1 MNIPEHILSMAN
13 RLRSLIPA
21 KSPFKNSAE
30 SLPGN
35 KGAPSSRLRSMAP
48 AIFLSLWGVAIFSW
62 FFLHEFP
69 RQELAEH
76 LLEAVSENTGLGT
89 SADSAHFDWPARVS
103 YDGLHLVSPS
113 PQGPIAWEVPRFSGS
128 LNLISLATGKPRY
141 NFDVKAYGGEF
152 RGRLLQAR
160 HGKWNHLRGKT
171 IHPIDLLK
179 TKKLLHQDLSGRM
192 NLETDYTWIR
202 GAEQK
207 GHGIL
212 NLAIRNLVLRS
223 LNINGIPLPDVIFET
238 VNGRL
243 FLHDGKGKIE
253 SLVADGPLAHVTG
266 TGTILLRMPY
276 QQSLINLDLHARLK
290 GQLKAIPLPSMETRK
305 DGTLHIHLQGPLSA
319 PSVALNGLALP
330 R

>member
-1 MNIPEHILSMAN
+1 MGPTIL
-13 RLRSLIPA
+13 
-21 KSPFKNSAE
+21 
-30 SLPGN
+30 
-35 KGAPSSRLRSMAP
+35 
-48 AIFLSLWGVAIFSW
+48 LSIWGVAIFSW

-69 RQELAEH
+69 RHELAEH
-76 LLEAVSENTGLGT
+76 LLEVVSENTGLGT
-89 SADSAHFDWPARVS
+89 SADSARFDWPARIS

-113 PQGPIAWEVPRFSGS
+113 FQGPIAWEIPRFSGS
-128 LNLISLATGKPRY
+128 LNLISLVSGKPRY

-171 IHPIDLLK
+171 IHPINLLE
-179 TKKLLHQDLSGRM
+179 TKKLLRQNLSGRM

-202 GAEQK
+202 GSEQK

-212 NLAIRNLVLRS
+212 NLAIENLVLHS
-223 LNINGIPLPDVIFET
+223 LNINGIPLPNVVFET

-243 FLHDGKGKIE
+243 FLHDGQGKIE
-253 SLVADGPLAHVTG
+253 SLVAEGPLAHVTG
-266 TGTILLRMPY
+266 TGTILLRIPY
-276 QQSLINLDLHARLK
+276 QQSLINMDLHARLR
-290 GQLKAIPLPSMETRK
+290 GQLKAIPLPSLETRK

-319 PSVALNGLALP
+319 PSVALNGLVLP